1 MLRSAIHKNSGEVHL
16 IEVESAN
23 LDDYTI
29 VLAAGEWNRVTPQD
43 GNWLSTRDDAESEMT
58 QKAELAK
65 EKAKISNAVSEN
77 KRRKGE
83 ITE

>member
-1 MLRSAIHKNSGEVHL
+1 
-16 IEVESAN
+16 
-23 LDDYTI
+23 
-29 VLAAGEWNRVTPQD
+29 
-43 GNWLSTRDDAESEMT
+43 MT